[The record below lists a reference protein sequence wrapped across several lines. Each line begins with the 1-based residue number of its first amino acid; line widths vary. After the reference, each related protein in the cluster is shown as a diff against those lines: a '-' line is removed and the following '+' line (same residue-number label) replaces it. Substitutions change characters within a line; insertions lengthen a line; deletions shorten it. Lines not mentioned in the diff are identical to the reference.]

1 MSSELLN
8 VKDLAKLLSMSVRTV
23 WRLRSAGCLP
33 KPIRIGRSVRWDRA
47 DIERWVDELKG
58 GRNGK

>member
-1 MSSELLN
+1 MDSALMN
-8 VKDLAKLLSMSVRTV
+8 VKELSTLLGVSVRTT
-23 WRLRSAGCLP
+23 WRLRSAGKLP
-33 KPIRIGRSVRWDRA
+33 SPIRIGRSVRWDRA